1 MADTFTNDLRLR
13 LQESG
18 GNSGQWGDLLN
29 TTITNLAEAF
39 SYGSEAIANASTH
52 TITLQDGTSD
62 EARSMYLKC
71 TGGGQACTVT
81 LAPNTISKLWFI
93 ENATSYT
100 LTFSQGSG
108 ANVAVAA
115 GAVKVI
121 ATDGAGSGAAV
132 YDALVDLDLT
142 GTTAIAAADITT
154 LKIGGTTVTSTAAEL
169 NYVDGV
175 TSAIQTQI
183 DAKAPLANPTFTGS
197 FTSPGIDDNAD
208 AIAITIDSSEKVKIG
223 SAAGSEKLSVQGSIT
238 SDGYIYP
245 TTDNGWSLGL
255 STNRWGSVFA
265 QTADFENSVGI
276 GTSSPEYLLTL
287 EDTTPTIALNHDTSW
302 PAANAELGRIYFA
315 TDWNGV
321 GAKIKGE
328 SDAQWG
334 NSDYPGRLTFWTTPD
349 GAADAVERMRISS
362 GGDLILAANATGA
375 ALIKG
380 VSGDQTDRNTGG
392 YPQYTF
398 VGNEGTGIRRASAN
412 VLAFD
417 TGGAEAMR
425 IDASGNV
432 GIGASNPDQNL
443 VVESV
448 ADTQIKIVSGGSD
461 DAYLTFYN
469 GTSLKHY
476 FKQDNTGL
484 FELYYYDGSSA
495 NSRIA
500 VNTSGDVLVGTSDT
514 TLFNNTSDGGIG
526 LMASNR
532 LDVARA
538 GDVVSTFN
546 RMSDDGS
553 IIQFYA
559 QGTLE
564 GSIDVSG
571 NNVTLVGFSG
581 AHASSGIDVTTA
593 KGTVVSTID
602 QEHKNSHAKIKVS
615 DSEGDARV
623 YGVIDRVSEEGDI
636 IVSGVGIGEVKVTGA
651 CAGGDL
657 LESAGDGT
665 AKVQSDDIIR
675 SKTIGKVTIGNS
687 DQGVK
692 LVSCVLYCG

>member
-334 NSDYPGRLTFWTTPD
+334 NTDYPGRLTFWTTPD
-349 GAADAVERMRISS
+349 GAADAVERLRISS
-362 GGDLILAANATGA
+362 GGDLILAGNATGA

-392 YPQYTF
+392 YPQFTF

-417 TGGAEAMR
+417 TGGAEAAR
-425 IDASGNV
+425 IESSGSVAVGHSSAGGAKFAISDSGNAT
-432 GIGASNPDQNL
+432 IQFFPEFSTDNNLTQHYDLTAAAYMSAETRASSFTWRLGTNRAMAIDSSGTVMDYIAN
-443 VVESV
+443 
-448 ADTQIKIVSGGSD
+448 SGGNAD
-461 DAYLTFYN
+461 LRYHT
-469 GTSLKHY
+469 GTSVVSY
-476 FKQDNTGL
+476 DTSSERFKTNIRDNTTYGL
-484 FELYYYDGSSA
+484 AAVNALQSRMFEYKDDGRTDVGLIAEEVAEVVPELVGLDDENNPLTVDYKRFVSVLVKA
-495 NSRIA
+495 MQEQQDLIEALTTRIA
-500 VNTSGDVLVGTSDT
+500 
-514 TLFNNTSDGGIG
+514 
-526 LMASNR
+526 A
-532 LDVARA
+532 
-538 GDVVSTFN
+538 
-546 RMSDDGS
+546 
-553 IIQFYA
+553 
-559 QGTLE
+559 LE
-564 GSIDVSG
+564 G
-571 NNVTLVGFSG
+571 
-581 AHASSGIDVTTA
+581 
-593 KGTVVSTID
+593 
-602 QEHKNSHAKIKVS
+602 E
-615 DSEGDARV
+615 
-623 YGVIDRVSEEGDI
+623 
-636 IVSGVGIGEVKVTGA
+636 
-651 CAGGDL
+651 
-657 LESAGDGT
+657 
-665 AKVQSDDIIR
+665 
-675 SKTIGKVTIGNS
+675 
-687 DQGVK
+687 
-692 LVSCVLYCG
+692 

>member
-334 NSDYPGRLTFWTTPD
+334 NTDYPGRLTFWTTPD
-349 GAADAVERMRISS
+349 GAADAVERLRISS
-362 GGDLILAANATGA
+362 GGDLILAGNATGA

-392 YPQYTF
+392 YPQFTF

-417 TGGAEAMR
+417 TGGAEAAR
-425 IDASGNV
+425 IESSGSVAVGHSSAGGAKFAISDSGNAT
-432 GIGASNPDQNL
+432 IQFFPEFSTDNNLTQHYDLTAAAYMSAETRASSFTWRLGTNRAMAIDSSGTVMDYIAN
-443 VVESV
+443 
-448 ADTQIKIVSGGSD
+448 SGGNAD
-461 DAYLTFYN
+461 LRYHT
-469 GTSLKHY
+469 GTSVVSY
-476 FKQDNTGL
+476 DTSSERFKTNIRDNTTYGL
-484 FELYYYDGSSA
+484 AAVNALQSRMFEYKDDGRTDVGLIAEEVAEVVPELVGLDDENNPLTVDYKRFVSVLVKA
-495 NSRIA
+495 MQEQQEQIEALTTRIA
-500 VNTSGDVLVGTSDT
+500 
-514 TLFNNTSDGGIG
+514 
-526 LMASNR
+526 A
-532 LDVARA
+532 
-538 GDVVSTFN
+538 
-546 RMSDDGS
+546 
-553 IIQFYA
+553 
-559 QGTLE
+559 LE
-564 GSIDVSG
+564 G
-571 NNVTLVGFSG
+571 
-581 AHASSGIDVTTA
+581 
-593 KGTVVSTID
+593 
-602 QEHKNSHAKIKVS
+602 E
-615 DSEGDARV
+615 
-623 YGVIDRVSEEGDI
+623 
-636 IVSGVGIGEVKVTGA
+636 
-651 CAGGDL
+651 
-657 LESAGDGT
+657 
-665 AKVQSDDIIR
+665 
-675 SKTIGKVTIGNS
+675 
-687 DQGVK
+687 
-692 LVSCVLYCG
+692 